1 VETFLGFMIGIGLS
15 AACGFRIFVPL
26 LGVSIAS
33 MSGYLTLTP
42 SFAWLGTWAAFSA
55 FATATVL
62 EIGAYYVPWLDN
74 LLDTLATP
82 AAVVAGTIVTASLVG
97 NMNPFLKCHHR
108 GRGNGRSDPDGHRA
122 PEGGVFRNH
131 RGIWKFPCGDS
142 GSDRLHSH
150 HVPCHRDSPIL
161 FTARYLS
168 ALPCDTKACSAKA
181 GCLKHQFP
189 RG

>member
-97 NMNPFLKCHHR
+97 NMNPFLKWSLAIIAGGGTAGVIQTGTALLR
-108 GRGNGRSDPDGHRA
+108 GASSATTGGYGNFLVA
-122 PEGGVFRNH
+122 TLEA
-131 RGIWKFPCGDS
+131 I
-142 GSDRLHSH
+142 GS
-150 HVPCHRDSPIL
+150 IL
-161 FTARYLS
+161 TTFLAIVIPLF
-168 ALPCDTKACSAKA
+168 
-181 GCLKHQFP
+181 CLLLVIFLLFLVIRKLVRRKQVV
-189 RG
+189 

>member
-42 SFAWLGTWAAFSA
+42 SFAWLGTWPAFSA
-55 FATATVL
+55 FATATVF

-97 NMNPFLKCHHR
+97 NMNPFLKWSLAIIAGGGTAGVIQTGTALLR
-108 GRGNGRSDPDGHRA
+108 GASSATTGGSGNFLVA
-122 PEGGVFRNH
+122 TLEA
-131 RGIWKFPCGDS
+131 I
-142 GSDRLHSH
+142 GS
-150 HVPCHRDSPIL
+150 IL
-161 FTARYLS
+161 TTFLAIVIPLF
-168 ALPCDTKACSAKA
+168 
-181 GCLKHQFP
+181 CLLLVLFLLFLVIRKLVRRKQVT
-189 RG
+189 

>member
-33 MSGYLTLTP
+33 MSDYLTLTP
-42 SFAWLGTWAAFSA
+42 SFAWLGTWPAFSA

-97 NMNPFLKCHHR
+97 NMNPFLKWSLAIIAGGGTAGVIQTGTALLR
-108 GRGNGRSDPDGHRA
+108 GASSATTGGSGNFLVA
-122 PEGGVFRNH
+122 TLEA
-131 RGIWKFPCGDS
+131 I
-142 GSDRLHSH
+142 GS
-150 HVPCHRDSPIL
+150 IL
-161 FTARYLS
+161 TTFLAIVIPLF
-168 ALPCDTKACSAKA
+168 
-181 GCLKHQFP
+181 CLLLVLFLLFLVIRKLVRRKQVT
-189 RG
+189 

>member
-1 VETFLGFMIGIGLS
+1 METFLGFMIGIGLS

-97 NMNPFLKCHHR
+97 NMNPFLKWSLAIIAGGGTAGVIQTGTALLR
-108 GRGNGRSDPDGHRA
+108 GASSATTGGYGNFLVA
-122 PEGGVFRNH
+122 TLEA
-131 RGIWKFPCGDS
+131 I
-142 GSDRLHSH
+142 GS
-150 HVPCHRDSPIL
+150 IL
-161 FTARYLS
+161 TTFLAIVIPLF
-168 ALPCDTKACSAKA
+168 
-181 GCLKHQFP
+181 CLLLVIFLLFLVIRKLVRRKQVV
-189 RG
+189 